1 MPLWLRRCRRR
12 CRHRRR
18 RRRRCC
24 CCCFLLLLPLLLLP
38 LGTGEEEECV
48 PEDVETPTTPK
59 LNVKEHCCC
68 AVLAPPLLLLLS
80 AAAAAAGL
88 AAAAAAAKEAADGE
102 RMTGGQCA
110 HCGVSVT
117 LEERCQVTSDCGA
130 HSVWLCF
137 QCAASEYEKAVVRTF
152 PHEEA
157 QAEIASFRLVFEVD
171 QDFVT

>member
-1 MPLWLRRCRRR
+1 MPLWLRR
-12 CRHRRR
+12 
-18 RRRRCC
+18 C

-38 LGTGEEEECV
+38 LGTGEKEE
-48 PEDVETPTTPK
+48 EDVETPTTPR

-68 AVLAPPLLLLLS
+68 AVLAPPLLLLHS

-88 AAAAAAAKEAADGE
+88 AAAAAAKEAADGE

-110 HCGVSVT
+110 HCGASVT

>member
-1 MPLWLRRCRRR
+1 
-12 CRHRRR
+12 
-18 RRRRCC
+18 
-24 CCCFLLLLPLLLLP
+24 
-38 LGTGEEEECV
+38 
-48 PEDVETPTTPK
+48 
-59 LNVKEHCCC
+59 
-68 AVLAPPLLLLLS
+68 
-80 AAAAAAGL
+80 
-88 AAAAAAAKEAADGE
+88 
-102 RMTGGQCA
+102 MTGGQCA
-110 HCGVSVT
+110 HCGASVT